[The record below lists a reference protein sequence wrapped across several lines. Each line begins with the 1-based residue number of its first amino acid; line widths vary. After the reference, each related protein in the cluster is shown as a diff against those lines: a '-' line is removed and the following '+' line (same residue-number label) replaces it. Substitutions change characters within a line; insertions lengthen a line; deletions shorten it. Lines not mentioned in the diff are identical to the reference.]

1 MTGSRGTPFSPGAP
15 GRQERAEPSE
25 PSGAGAVRP
34 DRAPIPREIWIL
46 VGAAFVI
53 ALGFGIVSPVLP
65 AYARSFDVGVAAA
78 SVIVSAF
85 AFFRLVFAPAGGALV
100 EKLGERPVYL
110 TGLLIVSLSSFA
122 TAFAQSYW
130 QLLAFRGLGGIG
142 STMFTI
148 SAMALLV
155 RLAPPSA
162 RGRVSSAY
170 ASSFLVGGMLG
181 PLLGG
186 LIAQWGMRAPFLVYG
201 VALVIA
207 AAVVAV
213 GLGGARLRP
222 AGTDGVKPPAM
233 RLAQAWE
240 HPAYRA
246 ALVSGV
252 ANGWTNFGVRMAVL
266 PLLAAAVRDEPWV
279 AGVVL
284 AVGAVGTALTL
295 QVSGRLADRVGRRPL
310 VITGMLVMGLSMGTM
325 GVVTSGWV
333 PASAGLAVLM
343 ALTAVSGVGAGLVNP
358 AQQATIADVIGT
370 ERSGGRVLST
380 FQMAQDGGAIVGP
393 VLVGVVADTLGF
405 TAAFAVT
412 GVVCLLAVLPW
423 LRAPEPMATSAETA
437 GSPS

>member
-1 MTGSRGTPFSPGAP
+1 MSAARRGGPPHPAP
-15 GRQERAEPSE
+15 G
-25 PSGAGAVRP
+25 GAGA
-34 DRAPIPREIWIL
+34 RAARVPIPREIWIL

-53 ALGFGIVSPVLP
+53 AIGFGIVSPVLP
-65 AYARSFDVGVAAA
+65 SYARSFDVGVAAA

-110 TGLLIVSLSSFA
+110 AGLLIVAVSSFA

-155 RLAPPSA
+155 RLAPPTA
-162 RGRVSSAY
+162 RGRVSSSY
-170 ASSFLVGGMLG
+170 ASAFLIGGMLG

-186 LIAQWGMRAPFLVYG
+186 LIAQWGMRAPFIVYA
-201 VALVIA
+201 VALVVA
-207 AAVVAV
+207 SAVVAV

-222 AGTDGVKPPAM
+222 ATADGAPREVM
-233 RLAQAWE
+233 QLTQAWA

-266 PLLAAAVRDEPWV
+266 PLLAAAVLDQPWV

-284 AVGAVGTALTL
+284 AVGAVGTAVTL
-295 QVSGRLADRVGRRPL
+295 QFSGRLADRVGRRPL
-310 VITGMLVMGLSMGTM
+310 VLVGMTVMGLAMGAMGLATM
-325 GVVTSGWV
+325 EWLSST
-333 PASAGLAVLM
+333 AGLAVLL
-343 ALTAVSGVGAGLVNP
+343 ALSALSGVGAGMVNP
-358 AQQATIADVIGT
+358 AQQATVADVIGS

-393 VLVGVVADTLGF
+393 VLVGLVADAVGF

-412 GVVCLLAVLPW
+412 GAVCLLAVLPW
-423 LRAPEPMATSAETA
+423 LRAPEPAQ
-437 GSPS
+437 G